1 MISIII
7 PTLGN
12 ERQENITKLLN
23 DISKQKIDTEI
34 ETCQIRK
41 IIPAGKAR
49 NAGAEKAK
57 GDILVFVDDDIRL
70 EDNEAISR
78 LVKPL
83 RQGKSIGA
91 VFSSLLIPPDSSG
104 FQRRYAKEIP
114 RSEIPLVDTQTDAG
128 AMSTHFCAI
137 GRELFFKIGKF
148 NEELKRG
155 EDPEF
160 SYRLKEAGY
169 RLVLVAKTYCYHPV
183 PKNLSELIKLHFR
196 NGRCTAF
203 ADRNFPQL
211 NIDVNPESIVYPT
224 KIQTKFYRLRRFLCQ
239 FLVAVFTGR
248 ILLLLSKISYSL
260 GYLYGLIRV

>member
-12 ERQENITKLLN
+12 ERQESITQLLSH
-23 DISKQKIDTEI
+23 ISKQKIDTEI
-34 ETCQIRK
+34 EICQIRN
-41 IIPAGKAR
+41 ISPAGKAR

-70 EDNEAISR
+70 EDNQAVSR
-78 LVKPL
+78 LVSPL
-83 RQGKSIGA
+83 RQDKSIG
-91 VFSSLLIPPDSSG
+91 VTFSSLLIPPDSSG

-114 RSEIPLVDTQTDAG
+114 RSEIGLVDTQTDAG

-137 GRELFFKIGKF
+137 NRELFFKIGKF
-148 NEELKRG
+148 NEKLKRG

-160 SYRLKEAGY
+160 SYRLRQAGY

-183 PKNLSELIKLHFR
+183 PENLFQLTKLHFR

-203 ADRNFPQL
+203 ADRNYPQL
-211 NIDVNPESIVYPT
+211 NVDVNPQSILYPT
-224 KIQTKFYRLRRFLCQ
+224 KIQTKFYRLRRFIRQ
-239 FLVAVFTGR
+239 FLAAVFTGKF
-248 ILLLLSKISYSL
+248 LLLLSKISYSL
-260 GYLYGLIRV
+260 GYLYGLISV